1 MELLVAQIVN
11 GLSLG
16 SIYILL
22 VSGFN
27 LLLLVAMIIHYSY
40 PTVVVLSIYVA
51 WVALA
56 ATGNS
61 VPVAIVAAVAAGVLL
76 NVITAPIF
84 QRVMKNRGEVDINST
99 MIISMGIGMVITD
112 VLSHSVNKG
121 YPISFSGTPLA
132 DGGKPFLRFGLIS
145 ASAGQALAL
154 GAGIVFV
161 GLLFLLI
168 YRSRVGRDFR
178 AIAEDPNGAKLVG
191 IPVLKTGLISYSIT
205 GLLGGLTAILMILLL
220 GSASPDLG
228 DQLARKVLAISIIAG
243 LGNLQGGLVV
253 GLALGILEAII
264 QGYLAGSWSNAIA
277 FAVMLVVILV
287 KPKGIFGS
295 KL

>member
-1 MELLVAQIVN
+1 MELLIAQIVN

-22 VSGFN
+22 VTGFN

-40 PTVVVLSIYVA
+40 PTVVVLSMYVA
-51 WVALA
+51 WIILG

-61 VPVAIVAAVAAGVLL
+61 VPAALLAAAASGVLF

-84 QRVMKNRGEVDINST
+84 QRVTKKRGEVDINTT

-112 VLSHSVNKG
+112 FLSHSVNNG
-121 YPISFSGTPLA
+121 YPISFAGTPFA
-132 DGGKPFLRFGLIS
+132 DGGTPFLRLGLIS
-145 ASAGQALAL
+145 ASKGQALAL
-154 GAGIVFV
+154 GSGVVFV
-161 GLLFLLI
+161 ALLFLLI
-168 YRSRVGRDFR
+168 YKTGVGRDFR
-178 AIAEDPNGAKLVG
+178 AIAEDPNGARLVG
-191 IPVLKTGLISYSIT
+191 IPVLKTGLLSYSIT
-205 GLLGGLTAILMILLL
+205 GLLGGVTAVLMVLLL

-228 DQLARKVLAISIIAG
+228 DQFARKVLAISIIAG

-253 GLALGILEAII
+253 GLGLGILEAII
-264 QGYLAGSWSNAIA
+264 QGYLAGSWSNAIS

-287 KPKGIFGS
+287 RPKGIFGS
-295 KL
+295 KI